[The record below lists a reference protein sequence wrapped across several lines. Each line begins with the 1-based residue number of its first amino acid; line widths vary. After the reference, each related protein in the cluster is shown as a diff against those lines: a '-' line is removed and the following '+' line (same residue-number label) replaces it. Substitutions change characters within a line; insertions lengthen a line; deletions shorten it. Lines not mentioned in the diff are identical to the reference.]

1 MINRAFQNTIMGR
14 RMRMCVEIRMVGA
27 KVQRWRVGSRL
38 YHSPTGKVDM
48 GLKEAIRLECGLVT
62 SCGEHHCVLCRGV

>member
-14 RMRMCVEIRMVGA
+14 RMKVCIEIGMVGT

-48 GLKEAIRLECGLVT
+48 GSKEAIRLECGLVI
-62 SCGEHHCVLCRGV
+62 SCGERHCVLCRGV